1 MRVNETIFREY
12 DVRGIA
18 DRDLTDSACLL
29 LGKAI
34 GTFVRTKGGK
44 TFTIGRDC
52 RLSGPRIK
60 KALIEGLLSTGLE
73 VIDIGLVPTPLLYF
87 SVFHLNTDGGVQIT
101 GSHNPPEHNGLKIC
115 VGKTTLHGEEIQQLK
130 KLISTGAFV
139 TGAGT
144 LRETDIKKD
153 YANHLCR
160 TVKPPFPIKV
170 VVDSA
175 NGTAGVI
182 APELFRRLGCEVVEL
197 FSEPDGNFPNH
208 PPDPTVPE
216 SQVAL
221 IKEVR
226 KCGAAVGIGFDGDA
240 DRLAVVDPSGRA
252 LFGDELLVLYARRL
266 LKDHPGATVIS
277 EVKASHRLFQ
287 DIENHGGKPVLWKT
301 GHSLIKAK
309 MKETGALLAGEMSG
323 HMFFK
328 DRYFG
333 FDDAIYAAVRLFEIL
348 AEEKKTPSALLE
360 DLPPSFCTP
369 EIRMDCAD
377 EKKFEVVSRAKK
389 QFENKGYR
397 VNSIDGA
404 RVEFSDGWGLVR
416 ASNTQAVLVLR
427 FEATSDKRLQEIR
440 SDIETTVN
448 QIISAL

>member
-1 MRVNETIFREY
+1 MKVNEAIFREY
-12 DVRGIA
+12 DIRGIA
-18 DRDLTDSACLL
+18 DSDLTDGTAVL

-34 GTFVRTKGGK
+34 GTFVRKKGGQS
-44 TFTIGRDC
+44 FSVGRDC
-52 RLSGPRIK
+52 RLSGPRIR
-60 KALIEGLLSTGLE
+60 KALIDGLVSTGLN
-73 VIDIGLVPTPLLYF
+73 VVDIGLVPTPLLYF

-101 GSHNPPEHNGLKIC
+101 GSHNPPEHNGLKVC
-115 VGKTTLHGEEIQQLK
+115 VGKTTLHGEEIQELK
-130 KLISTGAFV
+130 ELVRSQAFAQGRGTISEA
-139 TGAGT
+139 
-144 LRETDIKKD
+144 DIKKD
-153 YANHLCR
+153 YAQHIFR
-160 TVKPPFPIKV
+160 TVKPPFPLKV
-170 VVDSA
+170 VVDSG

-182 APELFRRLGCEVVEL
+182 APELFRRLGCEVIEL

-216 SQVAL
+216 SQKVL
-221 IKEVR
+221 ISEVQR
-226 KCGAAVGIGFDGDA
+226 HKAHVGIGFDGDA
-240 DRLAVVDPSGRA
+240 DRVAVVDPSGKA

-287 DIENHGGKPVLWKT
+287 DIAQHGGKPILWKT

-348 AEEKKTPSALLE
+348 SEEKKTAFELLR

-369 EIRMDCAD
+369 EIRMECSDD
-377 EKKFEVVSRAKK
+377 KKFEVVSRAKK
-389 QFENKGYR
+389 QFEGKGYR

-404 RVEFSDGWGLVR
+404 RVEFKDGWGLVR

-427 FEATSDKRLQEIR
+427 FEATSAERLQEIR
-440 SDIETTVN
+440 TDIETTVH